1 MDPLRKALEESYQLP
16 PHEVAQYLGTSVERG
31 LSTERAGELLA
42 QVGPNEL
49 PEEAPTPLWKRFL
62 EQFKSFLIIILLIA
76 AAISVFIAAAGSMG
90 WIEAEGGIEE
100 YIDAAAI
107 LAIVLLNAILGVVQE
122 SRAENALRALRARAA
137 PNARAVRDG
146 HIVSIPA
153 RELVPGDLVL
163 LEAGSYVPADM
174 RLVDSANLRVEEAAL
189 TGESVPVEKHA
200 ADVFQNNV
208 PLGDRRNSAFMGTV
222 VSYGRG
228 QGIVVG
234 TGSRTQLGLIA
245 EMLRTS
251 HAEPTPL
258 ELKLDQLGRWL
269 GIASLAI
276 CGVIFAMGLAR
287 SWPPD
292 QQVLVGLFMTAVSLA
307 IAAVPE
313 GLPAVVTVCLAL
325 GTQRMLRRHALI
337 RNLPAVETLGAAT
350 VICSDKTGTLT
361 QNEMTV
367 VKIWAGDQTY
377 GVEGRGYQ
385 PWGEILLHG
394 ERVAPEKQPAL
405 TGTLL
410 GGMLCNDARLEQAEG
425 AGEDRYR
432 MVGDPTEG
440 ALVVLAAK
448 AGLWQHEVEKK
459 VPRVGEAPFDSVRK
473 RMTTLH
479 TWATASEERLPFYA
493 ASPYLAFTKGAT
505 DLVLER
511 CAHIM
516 DGGQPRPLSPADRE
530 NVLAAMD
537 GMAGDALRVLAV
549 ACRPLDA
556 ALKEPQPDEVEDNLT
571 FLGLVGMID
580 PPRTEVR
587 AAIQTARCA
596 GIKTI
601 MITGDHKRT
610 AMAIAS
616 DLHMF
621 TPGLQG
627 LTGEELD
634 KLNDDEFRAL
644 ALEVDV
650 YSRVSP
656 QHKVRIVDTLKEKGH
671 IVAMTGDG
679 VNDAP
684 AVKRADIGV
693 AMGITGTDVAKEAA
707 DMVLTDDNYASI
719 VAAIEE
725 GRVIFSNIRKFVYY
739 LLSCNV
745 GEILIVFLATLF
757 GLPALPFQP
766 IHLLM
771 LNLVTDGFPAL
782 ALGMEPAEPGIMNR
796 PPRDP
801 QEPIINREMWWGIGV
816 QSVLIMVASLGAFLV
831 GLYLFPGEL
840 DALKI
845 THAQTLSFAT
855 LVFSELLRA
864 FTARSERL
872 SLWKLGLLSNT
883 NMLWAVGSSLLVL
896 LAIVYVPFLDP
907 IFDTTFLTLS
917 DWGIM
922 LPLALL
928 PAIGAEVTKAVLRV
942 RDARRGPAAAPE
954 VCEGE
959 SAAGGEDSAQAADEP
974 QAGTAGPGAQG
985 K

>member
-1 MDPLRKALEESYQLP
+1 MEQEQEILEQSYQLP
-16 PHEVAQYLGTSVERG
+16 PQEVAQALGTNVERG
-31 LSTERAGELLA
+31 LSTKRASELLA
-42 QVGPNEL
+42 RIGPNEL
-49 PEEAPTPLWKRFL
+49 PEEEPTPLWKRFL
-62 EQFKSFLIIILLIA
+62 EQFKSFLVIILLIA
-76 AAISVFIAAAGSMG
+76 AAISTAVALFNP
-90 WIEAEGGIEE
+90 EGGGEE
-100 YIDAAAI
+100 FVDVGAI

-122 SRAENALRALRARAA
+122 SQAENALRALRERAA

-163 LEAGSYVPADM
+163 LEAGSYVPADL
-174 RLVDSANLRVEEAAL
+174 RLAETANLRIEEAAL

-200 ADVFQNNV
+200 ADVFQNSV
-208 PLGDRRNSAFMGTV
+208 PIGDRRNSAFMGTV

-234 TGSRTQLGLIA
+234 TGPRTQLGLIA

-251 HAEPTPL
+251 ETGPTPL
-258 ELKLDQLGRWL
+258 EIKLDQLGRWL
-269 GIASLAI
+269 GIASLVI
-276 CGVIFAMGLAR
+276 CGVVFGLGLIRA
-287 SWPPD
+287 WPPD
-292 QQVLVGLFMTAVSLA
+292 QQVIVGLFMTAVSLA

-313 GLPAVVTVCLAL
+313 GLPAVVTICLAL
-325 GTQRMLRRHALI
+325 GTQRMLKRHALI

-367 VKIWAGDQTY
+367 VKIWSEGRTY

-394 ERVAPEKQPAL
+394 KEVNLENDPAL

-410 GGMLCNDARLEQAEG
+410 GGMLCNDARLEKAENDT
-425 AGEDRYR
+425 ADHYH

-440 ALVVLAAK
+440 SLVVVAAK
-448 AGLWQHEVEKK
+448 AGLWQHSLEKK
-459 VPRVGEAPFDSVRK
+459 LPRVGEAPFDSMRK

-479 TWATASEERLPFYA
+479 TWGNQDETRLPFYA
-493 ASPYLAFTKGAT
+493 ASPYMAFTKGAT
-505 DLVLER
+505 DLILER
-511 CAHIM
+511 CTHVFNA
-516 DGGQPRPLSPADRE
+516 GQVQPLAPTDRE
-530 NVLAAMD
+530 EILAAMD
-537 GMAGDALRVLAV
+537 GMAGDALRVLAI
-549 ACRPLDA
+549 ACRPLTSA
-556 ALKEPQPDEVEDNLT
+556 PKEPKPDEVEKELT

-580 PPRTEVR
+580 PPRPEVR

-621 TPGLQG
+621 TPGLDG

-634 KLNDDEFRAL
+634 KLDDEAFRPL
-644 ALEVDV
+644 APIVDV

-656 QHKVRIVDTLKEKGH
+656 QHKVRIVETLKEQGD

-725 GRVIFSNIRKFVYY
+725 GRVIFANIRKFVYY
-739 LLSCNV
+739 LVSCNV
-745 GEILIVFLATLF
+745 GEIVIVLLATVL
-757 GLPALPFQP
+757 GLPALPFLP

-782 ALGMEPAEPGIMNR
+782 ALGMEPAEPGIMDR

-801 QEPIINREMWWGIGV
+801 QEAIINRDMWWGIGV
-816 QSVLIMVASLGAFLV
+816 QSVLITAASLGAFLI
-831 GLYLFPGEL
+831 GLYLFPGEI

-864 FTARSERL
+864 FTARSERI
-872 SLWKLGLLSNT
+872 SLFNLGLFSNW

-896 LAIVYVPFLDP
+896 LAIIYVPFLDP
-907 IFDTTFLTLS
+907 IFHTTFLSLTE
-917 DWGIM
+917 WGIL
-922 LPLALL
+922 LPLSLL
-928 PAIGAEVTKAVLRV
+928 PAIGAEVTKAFLRR
-942 RDARRGPAAAPE
+942 RDAQRKEAVELEAAP
-954 VCEGE
+954 CEE
-959 SAAGGEDSAQAADEP
+959 EANELEDD
-974 QAGTAGPGAQG
+974 G
-985 K
+985 

>member
-1 MDPLRKALEESYQLP
+1 MDQQQKILEHPYRLHP
-16 PHEVAQYLGTSVERG
+16 DEVAEHFGTSLEQG
-31 LSTERAGELLA
+31 LGTERAHALLA
-42 QVGPNEL
+42 QLGPNEL

-62 EQFKSFLIIILLIA
+62 EQFKSFLVIILI
-76 AAISVFIAAAGSMG
+76 I
-90 WIEAEGGIEE
+90 
-100 YIDAAAI
+100 AAI
-107 LAIVLLNAILGVVQE
+107 LSVGIAIFNPEGGGEEFVDAGAIFAIVLLNAILGVVQE

-137 PNARAVRDG
+137 PNALVIRDG
-146 HIVSIPA
+146 HALAVPA

-163 LEAGSYVPADM
+163 LEPGNYVPADL
-174 RLVDSANLRVEEAAL
+174 RLVESANLRIEEAAL
-189 TGESVPVEKHA
+189 TGESVPSEKRA
-200 ADVFQNNV
+200 ADIFQGDV
-208 PLGDRRNSAFMGTV
+208 PLGDRANSAFMGTV

-234 TGSRTQLGLIA
+234 TGRHTQLGLIA
-245 EMLRTS
+245 EMLRTGET
-251 HAEPTPL
+251 APTPL
-258 ELKLDQLGRWL
+258 EVKLDQLGRWL
-269 GIASLAI
+269 GIACLVI
-276 CGVIFAMGLAR
+276 CGVVLGLGLLRA
-287 SWPPD
+287 WPPD
-292 QQVLVGLFMTAVSLA
+292 TTVIVGLFMTAVSLA

-367 VKIWAGDQTY
+367 VKVWAEGETF

-385 PWGEILLHG
+385 PWGQLLLHTEPVSLEDRPSLAG
-394 ERVAPEKQPAL
+394 V
-405 TGTLL
+405 LL
-410 GGMLCNDARLEQAEG
+410 GGLLCNDARLEKVEDS
-425 AGEDRYR
+425 EDDRYR

-448 AGLWQHEVEKK
+448 AGLWWAESGKQL
-459 VPRVGEAPFDSVRK
+459 PRVGEVPFDSVRK

-479 TWATASEERLPFYA
+479 AWATGAGVPPRPFYA
-493 ASPYLAFTKGAT
+493 AAPYLAFTKGAT

-511 CAHIM
+511 CTQVLEN
-516 DGGQPRPLSPADRE
+516 GQPRPATPEDRQSI
-530 NVLAAMD
+530 LAAMD

-549 ACRPLDA
+549 ACRSYPEAIKDPKPDDA
-556 ALKEPQPDEVEDNLT
+556 EQDLT

-580 PPRTEVR
+580 PPRPEVR
-587 AAIQTARCA
+587 TAIHTARCA

-634 KLNDDEFRAL
+634 KLSDEAFAAL
-644 ALEVDV
+644 AEEVDV

-656 QHKVRIVDTLKEKGH
+656 QHKVRIVDALKARGH

-745 GEILIVFLATLF
+745 GEILIVLLATLL
-757 GLPALPFQP
+757 GLPALPFLP

-782 ALGMEPAEPGIMNR
+782 ALGMEPAEPGVMDR

-801 QEPIINREMWWGIGV
+801 KEPIINREMWWGIAV
-816 QSVLIMVASLGAFLV
+816 QSVLITTATLGAFLI
-831 GLYLFPGEL
+831 GLYLFPGDL
-840 DALKI
+840 YSAGGQANLVKV
-845 THAQTLSFAT
+845 TQAQTFAFAT
-855 LVFSELLRA
+855 LVTAELLRA
-864 FTARSERL
+864 FTSRSERVAL
-872 SLWKLGLLSNT
+872 LKLGLLSNRS
-883 NMLWAVGSSLLVL
+883 MLWAVGSSLLIL
-896 LAIVYVPFLDP
+896 LAIIYVPFLDP
-907 IFDTTFLTLS
+907 VFHTAFLTLPE
-917 DWGIM
+917 WG
-922 LPLALL
+922 LLLALALL
-928 PAIGAEVTKAVLRV
+928 PSIGAEVNKAALR
-942 RDARRGPAAAPE
+942 RLDARREPSTHSTGPACPEGSAAIEEGGTNVAAPKE
-954 VCEGE
+954 R
-959 SAAGGEDSAQAADEP
+959 
-974 QAGTAGPGAQG
+974 
-985 K
+985 

>member
-1 MDPLRKALEESYQLP
+1 MDQQQELLEQSYQLP
-16 PHEVAQYLGTSVERG
+16 PQEVAQALGTHIERG
-31 LSTERAGELLA
+31 LSTKRAAELLA

-49 PEEAPTPLWKRFL
+49 PEEAPTPLWRRFL
-62 EQFKSFLIIILLIA
+62 DQFKSFLVIILVIA
-76 AAISVFIAAAGSMG
+76 ALISVGIAAAGSLG
-90 WIEAEGGIEE
+90 WIHTEGGGGE

-107 LAIVLLNAILGVVQE
+107 FSIVLLNAILGVVQE

-146 HIVSIPA
+146 HIVDVAA

-163 LEAGSYVPADM
+163 LEAGSYVPADL
-174 RLVDSANLRVEEAAL
+174 RLVGSANLRIEEAAL

-200 ADVFQNNV
+200 ADVFRGNV

-251 HAEPTPL
+251 ETEPTPL
-258 ELKLDQLGRWL
+258 EVKLDELGRWL

-276 CGVIFAMGLAR
+276 CGVVFVLGLVR
-287 SWPPD
+287 SWSPERA
-292 QQVLVGLFMTAVSLA
+292 VEIIVGLFMTAVSLA

-313 GLPAVVTVCLAL
+313 GLPAVVTICLAL

-367 VKIWAGDQTY
+367 VKVWAEGRTY

-385 PWGEILLHG
+385 PWGEIMLHG
-394 ERVAPEKQPAL
+394 EEVNLEDSPTL

-410 GGMLCNDARLEQAEG
+410 GGMLCNDARLEKSENG
-425 AGEDRYR
+425 REDHYR

-440 ALVVLAAK
+440 SLVVLAAK
-448 AGLWQHEVEKK
+448 AGLWQHELEKK
-459 VPRVGEAPFDSVRK
+459 LPRVGEAPFDSMRK

-479 TWATASEERLPFYA
+479 AWAGTGETRRPFYT
-493 ASPYLAFTKGAT
+493 ASPYIAFTKGAT

-511 CAHIM
+511 CTHLLEA
-516 DGGQPRPLSPADRE
+516 GQARALTPADRE

-549 ACRPLDA
+549 ACRPLSSA
-556 ALKEPQPDEVEDNLT
+556 PEEPKPDEVEKDLT

-580 PPRTEVR
+580 PPRREVR
-587 AAIQTARCA
+587 AAIQTARRA

-634 KLNDDEFRAL
+634 KLSEEEFRPL
-644 ALEVDV
+644 APIVDV

-656 QHKVRIVDTLKEKGH
+656 QHKVRIVDTLKEQGH

-725 GRVIFSNIRKFVYY
+725 GRVIFANIRKFVYY

-782 ALGMEPAEPGIMNR
+782 ALGMEAAEPGVMDR

-801 QEPIINREMWWGIGV
+801 QEAIINREMWWGIGV
-816 QSVLIMVASLGAFLV
+816 QSVLITAASLGAFLI

-845 THAQTLSFAT
+845 THAQTFAFAT
-855 LVFSELLRA
+855 LVASELLRA
-864 FTARSERL
+864 FTARSERI
-872 SLWKLGLLSNT
+872 SLLKLGLFSNR
-883 NMLWAVGSSLLVL
+883 NMLWAVGSSMFIL
-896 LAIVYVPFLDP
+896 LAIIYVPFLDP
-907 IFDTTFLTLS
+907 IFDTAFLSLAE
-917 DWGIM
+917 WGLLI
-922 LPLALL
+922 PLALL
-928 PAIGAEVTKAVLRV
+928 PTVGAEVNKAVLRA
-942 RDARRGPAAAPE
+942 RDTSRPQTMAS
-954 VCEGE
+954 CDE
-959 SAAGGEDSAQAADEP
+959 SAELLDDVHGH
-974 QAGTAGPGAQG
+974 
-985 K
+985 